1 MENKYIFG
9 FKVSKRMKQLATY
22 VQSIIYQ
29 QISKSGEK
37 ANVGGSLLC
46 SGGSIGAFPRWKG
59 EGKARKVNLDE

>member
-1 MENKYIFG
+1 
-9 FKVSKRMKQLATY
+9 MKQLATY

-29 QISKSGEK
+29 QISKSGEEEK

>member
-1 MENKYIFG
+1 
-9 FKVSKRMKQLATY
+9 MKQLATY

-59 EGKARKVNLDE
+59 EGKASKVNLDE